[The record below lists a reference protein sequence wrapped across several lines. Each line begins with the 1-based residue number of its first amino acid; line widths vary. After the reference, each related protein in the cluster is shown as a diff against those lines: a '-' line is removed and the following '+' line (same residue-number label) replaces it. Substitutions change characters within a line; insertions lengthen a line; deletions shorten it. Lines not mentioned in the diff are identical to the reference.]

1 MPMGTS
7 RTSPITDMAGI
18 SGYEAFRDDL
28 ALLYFVTMDP
38 CTGTLRRL
46 AMVPMQIKRFR
57 LQHVTTADARW
68 LRDMLQREGG
78 KFGTGVELHADN
90 TLTLQ
95 WD

>member
-1 MPMGTS
+1 LLN
-7 RTSPITDMAGI
+7 DYEGI
-18 SGYEAFRDDL
+18 SGYAAFRDDL
-28 ALLYFVTMDP
+28 ALLYFVTMAP

-46 AMVPMQIKRFR
+46 AIVPMQIKRFR

-68 LRDMLQREGG
+68 LRDMLQRQGG
-78 KFGTGVELHADN
+78 KFGTGVALQADN